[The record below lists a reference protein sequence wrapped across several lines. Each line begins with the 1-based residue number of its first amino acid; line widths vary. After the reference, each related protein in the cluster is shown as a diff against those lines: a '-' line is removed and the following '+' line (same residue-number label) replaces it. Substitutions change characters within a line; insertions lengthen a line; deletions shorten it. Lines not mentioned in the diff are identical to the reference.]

1 MKPRHRELPVAV
13 KPGDPPKP
21 FPRSLGKGLPCF
33 VVLSAGISCFG
44 VHAQTDA
51 GMKYHPEGS
60 ATMLTAAV
68 FQLNQEYVKSA
79 DTQHL
84 GFWTQTGETCSR
96 GAGMRYSG
104 SSGGNPHNIFKEPSV
119 ALDDLAVSY
128 DLYGLTGTE
137 VTVPMNVSNLA
148 GKQYTANCRSDMYFF
163 IG

>member
-44 VHAQTDA
+44 VHAQTEA

-68 FQLNQEYVKSA
+68 FQLNQEFVKSA

-84 GFWTQTGETCSR
+84 GFWTQTGETSPEVPVCVIR
-96 GAGMRYSG
+96 AHLGATRITYLKSHQLLSMIWR
-104 SSGGNPHNIFKEPSV
+104 
-119 ALDDLAVSY
+119 
-128 DLYGLTGTE
+128 
-137 VTVPMNVSNLA
+137 
-148 GKQYTANCRSDMYFF
+148 
-163 IG
+163 